1 MHYSHPLFTHL
12 PYLALG
18 HARATD
24 KRLRALLLLLL
35 SDPVEDRCRLLLLLA
50 HLGVNREGLG
60 WTTSAVTSNGIIIS
74 WGRAGSHLAILG
86 CAGLVF
92 STLVGLRQG
101 GLHQPKPTPWAAG
114 LLIESVGAD
123 RRVTAQRLLRTLEG
137 PRQARARVRVVLQ
150 WP

>member
-74 WGRAGSHLAILG
+74 WGQSRFASRNSGLRWSCLLYLGGTSPGGAASAKADSLG
-86 CAGLVF
+86 C
-92 STLVGLRQG
+92 
-101 GLHQPKPTPWAAG
+101 
-114 LLIESVGAD
+114 
-123 RRVTAQRLLRTLEG
+123 
-137 PRQARARVRVVLQ
+137 RAVD
-150 WP
+150 